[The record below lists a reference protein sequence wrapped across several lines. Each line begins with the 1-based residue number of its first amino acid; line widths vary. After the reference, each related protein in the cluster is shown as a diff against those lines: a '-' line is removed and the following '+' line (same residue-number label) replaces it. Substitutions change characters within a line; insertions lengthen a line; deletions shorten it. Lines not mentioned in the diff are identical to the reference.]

1 MNSLGFNKQ
10 NKDTK
15 VVIAMSGGVDSS
27 VAATMLKKEGYD
39 IIGITMKLYSQ
50 TKAKSSKSCCAGRDI
65 EDAKKVAEQHDFP
78 HITLDYQDKFFS
90 GVIDNFIETYADGQ
104 TPVPCIQCNQTV
116 KFRDLL
122 NEAKAMNADTLV
134 TGHYVRRLE
143 DKSNVKL
150 FKAKD
155 ASKDQSYFL
164 FATLKDQL
172 DYLRFPLGNYL
183 KSEVRKMAENFKLEV
198 SDKPDSQDICFVTSS
213 SYRDLIN
220 KLKPE
225 LNIEGNFLD
234 SEGSILGKHKGIANY
249 TIGQRRGLGVGGS
262 KFPLYVVNI
271 DKKNTQIFLGDQ
283 NLLKKTV
290 ISLDRVNWL
299 DDSVSKTNL
308 RCSAK
313 IRSNQKE
320 ASGLLNIDSNSA
332 EFTFDEEINTT
343 SPGQACVLYLGE
355 QVLGGG
361 WITKTSN

>member
-39 IIGITMKLYSQ
+39 VIGITMNLYSQ

-65 EDAKKVAEQHDFP
+65 EDAKKVAEQHGFP

-134 TGHYVRRLE
+134 TGHYARRLE
-143 DKSNVKL
+143 DKSSVKL

-155 ASKDQSYFL
+155 ATKDQSYFL

-172 DYLRFPLGNYL
+172 DFLRFPLGDYF
-183 KSEVRKMAENFKLEV
+183 KSEIRDMAKSFKLKV
-198 SDKPDSQDICFVTSS
+198 SDKPDSQDICFVTSN

-220 KLKPE
+220 KLKPD
-225 LNIEGNFLD
+225 LNVEGNFLD
-234 SEGSILGKHKGIANY
+234 SKGNILGRHKGIVNY
-249 TIGQRRGLGVGGS
+249 TIGQRKGLGIGGLES
-262 KFPLYVVNI
+262 PLYVLNI
-271 DKKNTQIFLGDQ
+271 DKNKNQIILGNQ

-290 ISLDRVNWL
+290 ISLDRINWL
-299 DDSVSKTNL
+299 DDSVSKINL
-308 RCSAK
+308 RCLAK
-313 IRSNQKE
+313 IRSTQQE
-320 ASGLLNIDSNSA
+320 LPGLLNIDSNLA
-332 EFTFDEEINTT
+332 EFTFDEEIYTT
-343 SPGQACVLYLGE
+343 SPGQACVLYLDE